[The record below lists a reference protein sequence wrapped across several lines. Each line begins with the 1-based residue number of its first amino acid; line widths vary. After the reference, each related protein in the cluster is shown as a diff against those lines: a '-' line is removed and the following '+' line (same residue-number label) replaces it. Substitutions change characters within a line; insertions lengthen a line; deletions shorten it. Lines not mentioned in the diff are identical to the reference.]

1 MGLMYHSHS
10 AASFLRLAKHV
21 QGVRPD
27 GSTFKRTHKKW
38 QQASFIHIVFKSSI
52 KYNQAIMPKRIWER
66 KSAVFNVKQL
76 FQHFYAKPRKIKAE
90 KLNVICFLLRQWTNK
105 EKIGMCTAFLP
116 PDVGSLSDTMLTHT
130 YITARQY
137 VENRTERK
145 SKETHETN
153 EIFDK
158 QLWYYKQ

>member
-90 KLNVICFLLRQWTNK
+90 KLIVF
-105 EKIGMCTAFLP
+105 F
-116 PDVGSLSDTMLTHT
+116 SDNEEIRKRLACVQPSSPQTLGHCLT
-130 YITARQY
+130 
-137 VENRTERK
+137 
-145 SKETHETN
+145 
-153 EIFDK
+153 
-158 QLWYYKQ
+158 LC